1 MKDFSNDTEAEL
13 ISEYAAAEENGDLEK
28 KTALTDEAFARMT
41 AYLNGDLPVSEDES
55 PLFFSFI
62 KTFSKTG
69 RVDVDMVAKRA
80 EAKITPVLKEF
91 DKTVGYDNIASLS
104 GEKIEKNIAALEIFD
119 RIDPF
124 EKQDDKLICPQF
136 EKALA
141 VIDAVVLTDGDQPA
155 EEQDREKES
164 FKETVVETAK
174 LKSYMRLCVYTE
186 ELTRDVYLDRLQ
198 FEIEK
203 ALVTLFMMEQTTD
216 LALGESGVEDVRA
229 AFEEL
234 LNLL

>member
-13 ISEYAAAEENGDLEK
+13 ISEYTAAEKDNDQEMK
-28 KTALTDEAFARMT
+28 AALTDEASARMT
-41 AYLNGDLPVSEDES
+41 AYLDGNLPVSEDES

-69 RVDVDMVAKRA
+69 RVDVDMLAKRA

-91 DKTVGYDNIASLS
+91 DKTAGYDNIAALS
-104 GEKIEKNIAALEIFD
+104 AEKIEENINALEGFD
-119 RIDPF
+119 KIDPF
-124 EKQDDKLICPQF
+124 EKQDGRLLYPQF

-141 VIDAVVLTDGDQPA
+141 VIDAVVLTDGDRPA
-155 EEQDREKES
+155 EEQEREKAS

-174 LKSYMRLCVYTE
+174 LKAYLRLCVYIE
-186 ELTRDVYLDRLQ
+186 ELTRDVYLNRLQ

-216 LALGESGVEDVRA
+216 LALGKNSVEDVHA

>member
-1 MKDFSNDTEAEL
+1 MSDFSDETEATL
-13 ISEYAAAEENGDLEK
+13 ISEYAAAEKNGDQEK
-28 KTALTDEAFARMT
+28 KTALMDEAFARMS
-41 AYLNGDLPVSEDES
+41 AYLGGDMPVSEDES

-62 KTFSKTG
+62 KAFSKTG
-69 RVDVDMVAKRA
+69 RVDLDMLAKRA

-104 GEKIEKNIAALEIFD
+104 AGKIGENIAALEGFD
-119 RIDPF
+119 KIDPF
-124 EKQDDKLICPQF
+124 EKRDDALVYPQF
-136 EKALA
+136 EKALT

-155 EEQDREKES
+155 AEQEQEKAA

-174 LKSYMRLCVYTE
+174 LKAYMRLCVYSE

-203 ALVTLFMMEQTTD
+203 ALITLFMMEQTTD
-216 LALGESGVEDVRA
+216 LASGHI
-229 AFEEL
+229 
-234 LNLL
+234 

>member
-1 MKDFSNDTEAEL
+1 MKDFSNETEANL
-13 ISEYAAAEENGDLEK
+13 ITEYAAAEKDGDQEK
-28 KTALTDEAFARMT
+28 KTALMDEAFTRMT
-41 AYLNGDLPVSEDES
+41 AYLDGDLPVSEDES

-62 KTFSKTG
+62 RTFSKTG
-69 RVDVDMVAKRA
+69 RVDLDMLAKRA

-91 DKTVGYDNIASLS
+91 DKTVGYDNISSLS
-104 GEKIEKNIAALEIFD
+104 GEKIEENIAALERFD

-124 EKQDDKLICPQF
+124 EKQDDRLVYPQF

-155 EEQDREKES
+155 EEQESEKAS

-174 LKSYMRLCVYTE
+174 LKAYLRLCVYAE
-186 ELTRDVYLDRLQ
+186 ELTRDVYLNRLQ

-203 ALVTLFMMEQTTD
+203 ALITLFMMEQTTD
-216 LALGESGVEDVRA
+216 LALGKNSVEDVHA

>member
-1 MKDFSNDTEAEL
+1 MTDFSNGTESEL
-13 ISEYAAAEENGDLEK
+13 ISEYAAAEENGDQEK

-69 RVDVDMVAKRA
+69 RIDLDMLAKRA

-91 DKTVGYDNIASLS
+91 DKTVGLDNIASLS
-104 GEKIEKNIAALEIFD
+104 SEKIEENIAALDGFD
-119 RIDPF
+119 KIDPF
-124 EKQDDKLICPQF
+124 EKRDGGLVFPQF

-155 EEQDREKES
+155 EEQDREKAA

-174 LKSYMRLCVYTE
+174 LKAYMRLCVYDE

-203 ALVTLFMMEQTTD
+203 ALITLFMMEQTTD
-216 LALGESGVEDVRA
+216 LAEGKNSVEDVHA